1 MTEKT
6 LDWLNLNRFRAYPFV
21 NDEGLVCNG
30 ARIPDCVLLDCI
42 VVDTRALENI
52 PEMIFT
58 GYSITDD
65 YTRVFFSYNGEA
77 YSYDISS
84 SAGDSE
90 TSIVKVEGTGLQN
103 ANNEYLY
110 IKLVLSSHNYILQ
123 KAGKGQW
130 TFKGKI
136 LPTKII
142 SSTVS
147 GVSGISVNGSANVS
161 GFENSGTA
169 SGNVHLVDG
178 FRTQPVVQNGKVLVK
193 VGEHYGEDPCHYNE
207 DTESDSNDG
216 AICDDLLLFFCGQNA
231 VNSSNVVLQGGP
243 GISIKQGGSYT
254 AKSDIV
260 DTYGEVG
267 VRRGEKIPCI
277 EVVASSELMRIY
289 RPSAQQS

>member
-207 DTESDSNDG
+207 DTGSDSNDG

-289 RPSAQQS
+289 RPSAQQP